1 LVRLCDKDIE
11 DWIDNSKLIITPR
24 PDKNAI
30 NGATVDVRL
39 GKKFRTFSED
49 FKGCIDLSKSKKEIS
64 MIVEQAMSNEIS
76 ISKDKCFLLKPGALV
91 LGITLEVIEVP
102 NTLVGWLD
110 GRSSL
115 ARLGLMVHSTAHR
128 IDPGWKGK
136 IVLEFFNCGKLVLAL
151 NPGMFIAALSFETLS
166 GSALRPYNCR
176 KEAKYFNQTG
186 VVPSKIYQD

>member
-11 DWIDNSKLIITPR
+11 DRMNSNDLIITPR
-24 PDKNAI
+24 PNKNAI

-39 GKKFRTFSED
+39 GKKFRTFSKD
-49 FKGCIDLSKSKKEIS
+49 FKGCVDFSKSKKEVSI
-64 MIVEQAMSNEIS
+64 ILEQAMNSEIS
-76 ISKDKCFLLKPGALV
+76 ISTDKCFFLEPGSLV
-91 LGITLEVIEVP
+91 LGTTLEVIEVP
-102 NTLVGWLD
+102 NNLVGWLD

-136 IVLEFFNCGKLVLAL
+136 IVLEFFNFGKLILAL

-166 GSALRPYNCR
+166 GSVLRPYNCR
-176 KEAKYFNQTG
+176 KEAKYLNQKG
-186 VVPSKIYQD
+186 AVPSKIYQD